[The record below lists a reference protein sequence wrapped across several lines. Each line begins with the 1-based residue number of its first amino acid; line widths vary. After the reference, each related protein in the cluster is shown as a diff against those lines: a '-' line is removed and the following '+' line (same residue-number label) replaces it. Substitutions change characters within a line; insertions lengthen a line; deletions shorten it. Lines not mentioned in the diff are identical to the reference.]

1 MGILIFMFFK
11 QKTEYEMRIRDLS
24 SDVCSSDLL
33 PALSARA
40 LCPVHAPGGK
50 RRQARSRPAA
60 RRAAAADRGTD
71 DPFRATGPANSS
83 QERRVGTVCVIT
95 CRFRL
100 SPSPLK
106 NNHCSLYMFF
116 LSFFFFFLFY
126 SFFLF

>member
-33 PALSARA
+33 PELSARA

-71 DPFRATGPANSS
+71 DPFRATGRANRGAAQDS
-83 QERRVGTVCVIT
+83 QRQRRAGQIGRAPV
-95 CRFRL
+95 
-100 SPSPLK
+100 
-106 NNHCSLYMFF
+106 
-116 LSFFFFFLFY
+116 
-126 SFFLF
+126 